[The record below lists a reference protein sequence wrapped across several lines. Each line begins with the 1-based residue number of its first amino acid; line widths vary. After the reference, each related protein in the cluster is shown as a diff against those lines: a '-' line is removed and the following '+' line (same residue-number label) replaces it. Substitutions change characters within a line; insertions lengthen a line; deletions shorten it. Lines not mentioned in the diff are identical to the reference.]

1 MSDEKSLPVAII
13 IDQLELQKKFEA
25 WGKFGAHMYESDL
38 RFQAE
43 AQDIISQLVD
53 PANADQIQSA
63 ENALATVKSRR
74 ASLQK
79 ARIAVTS
86 KFDPVIQ
93 RLMKPEKDIDAAIEK
108 NTQAVLVA
116 KQKVRDNEKLQAA
129 KAKELKDIAASV
141 QVYVADM
148 HASYLNAQL
157 NQLKLGYEY
166 ALSVNLSM
174 EALPDFTQKL
184 CARVN
189 LGNCTTPAPKPAF
202 KYNTQ
207 EDVDQVVNENFNPW
221 PAQKYVDGFALDV
234 ANKFSD
240 WEQALKNKEA
250 AKKLND
256 DAVAETTAA
265 IDDQK
270 TKQTTAA
277 RLEALAIPV
286 TDVVK
291 TKPLKRAWKIQE
303 PENTDQMFNII
314 NAFAVN
320 RNLVEAKLGR
330 IAPINVG
337 VKQMIAALVAIKT
350 DDNNFECTGI
360 TFFEID
366 KL

>member
-148 HASYLNAQL
+148 HASYLN
-157 NQLKLGYEY
+157 
-166 ALSVNLSM
+166 
-174 EALPDFTQKL
+174 
-184 CARVN
+184 
-189 LGNCTTPAPKPAF
+189 
-202 KYNTQ
+202 
-207 EDVDQVVNENFNPW
+207 
-221 PAQKYVDGFALDV
+221 
-234 ANKFSD
+234 
-240 WEQALKNKEA
+240 
-250 AKKLND
+250 
-256 DAVAETTAA
+256 
-265 IDDQK
+265 
-270 TKQTTAA
+270 
-277 RLEALAIPV
+277 
-286 TDVVK
+286 
-291 TKPLKRAWKIQE
+291 
-303 PENTDQMFNII
+303 
-314 NAFAVN
+314 
-320 RNLVEAKLGR
+320 
-330 IAPINVG
+330 
-337 VKQMIAALVAIKT
+337 
-350 DDNNFECTGI
+350 
-360 TFFEID
+360 
-366 KL
+366 